1 MQYRLTHIRKGGFSG
16 ISRYSNTTVR
26 VGPSLSASTGDR
38 YTGLTKDDET
48 ELEEALRMQ
57 PGTLSPK
64 SDYWITFHVPVP
76 VEGLRLDTEENPEH
90 KLWVKFLK
98 KNTLVA
104 DGVNNLSKSADAE
117 FLLTSD
123 IESAEVHN
131 EGRKWKKE
139 AYVLFSKLTPSDMRG
154 LLLIMGKPSQSTVDS
169 VVEDQLGSEMEAD
182 YKKFVELA
190 SDEKLKYKIF
200 VTKAVGLGIITR
212 STRSNSADFYFKEV
226 FLGHGIS
233 EAVDFLTL
241 KTNVEVYTG
250 IKKEMSTAMNTKEV

>member
-26 VGPSLSASTGDR
+26 IGPSLSAATGDR
-38 YTGLTKDDET
+38 YIGLTETEET
-48 ELEEALRMQ
+48 ELEQVLRMQ

-64 SDYWITFHVPVP
+64 SDFWITFHVPVP

-90 KLWVKFLK
+90 KLWVAFLK
-98 KNTLVA
+98 KNSLVA
-104 DGVNNLSKSADAE
+104 DGVGKLSSTAE
-117 FLLTSD
+117 FLLSSD
-123 IESAEVHN
+123 IENATVHN

-139 AYVLFSKLTPSDMRG
+139 AYVLFSKLTPADMRG
-154 LLLIMGKPSQSTVDS
+154 LLLIMGKPSQSVLDE

-200 VTKAVGLGIITR
+200 VTKAVNLGIITR
-212 STRSNSADFYFKEV
+212 STRSNNAEFYFKEV
-226 FLGHGIS
+226 HLGHGLS
-233 EAVDFLTL
+233 EAVDFLIL

-250 IKKEMSTAMNTKEV
+250 IKRELAAAQNIKEV

>member
-26 VGPSLSASTGDR
+26 IGPSLSAGTGDR
-38 YTGLTKDDET
+38 YTGLTKAEET
-48 ELEEALRMQ
+48 ELEEALRMA

-76 VEGLRLDTEENPEH
+76 AEGLRLDTEEPEH
-90 KLWVKFLK
+90 NLYVKFLK
-98 KNTLVA
+98 KNSLVA
-104 DGVNNLSKSADAE
+104 DGVNNLSRNAEAE
-117 FLLTSD
+117 FLLSSD
-123 IESAEVHN
+123 IENAVVHN

-139 AYVLFSKLTPSDMRG
+139 AYSLFAKLTPADMRG
-154 LLLIMGKPSQSTVDS
+154 LLLIMGKPSQSTLDE

-182 YKKFVELA
+182 YKKFVELV

-226 FLGHGIS
+226 FLGHGLS

-241 KTNVEVYTG
+241 KTNIEVYTG